1 MINNYLLFFVVYN
14 FERIIIKCLELR
26 ALYTISNENYR
37 MAVKVQALSKSF
49 YFSLLVFLYSFST
62 TAQDH
67 QRFQGKSENLG
78 SQVNSPFDELD
89 PVFTPDG
96 NTMYFT
102 RSRHPENMG
111 GRNDAGDI
119 WMSTKDESGN
129 WTAAIN
135 AGDRLNNV
143 YYNAVAGFSPDG
155 ETIFLHHHYFKK
167 GLRPSTQGLSV
178 AKKTS
183 DGWGTPTKLNIEN
196 FLNESQHQ
204 SGCLSAD
211 GKVMLL
217 SLNSFGSYGYEDLYV
232 SFLNANGTWTTPKN
246 LGGTINTA
254 HQEMT
259 PYISDD
265 NTTLYFASS
274 GHNSKGSRDIFSA
287 RRLDNS
293 WRLWSEPENVS
304 EINSEGIELSF
315 LVNTHDQYAYF
326 ISTQNSDGYGDINR
340 IKVNP
345 AFQPV
350 DTTSLAGNDLIEP
363 DTVIIISQNN
373 PVVEEKPVVE
383 DESVTGEAASESIQV
398 SGVVYSGRD
407 NQLLNARVN
416 LIPVVEEEG
425 YSPLSVKVEN
435 GKYNF
440 ELDRGIAYRL
450 RASAEGYLTEE
461 IKIDESSAAAGVIN
475 HDFVLAPLEKGAT
488 FQLNNVLFERGTSS
502 LVDSSFQEL
511 DKVVEMML
519 ENPALKIEIGGHT
532 DNQGDARLNL
542 KLSEQRVETV
552 IDYLQEKGVEK
563 RRMVGKGYGGSKPIA
578 SNRSEI
584 TRKLNRRVEFTV
596 LEKN

>member
-1 MINNYLLFFVVYN
+1 
-14 FERIIIKCLELR
+14 
-26 ALYTISNENYR
+26 

-49 YFSLLVFLYSFST
+49 YFSLIVFLYSIST
-62 TAQDH
+62 IAQDH

-78 SQVNSPFDELD
+78 PQVNSPFDELD

-96 NTMYFT
+96 KTMYFT

-111 GRNDAGDI
+111 GRNDSGDI
-119 WMSTKDESGN
+119 WVSTKDESGN
-129 WTAAIN
+129 WTAAVN
-135 AGDRLNNV
+135 AGERLNNGH
-143 YYNAVAGFSPDG
+143 YNAVVGFSPDG
-155 ETIFLHHHYFKK
+155 GTIFLHHHYFKK
-167 GLRPSTQGLSV
+167 GLRPATQGLSI
-178 AKKTS
+178 AKKTN
-183 DGWGTPTKLNIEN
+183 DGWGNPSKLNIEN
-196 FLNESQHQ
+196 FFNESQHQ
-204 SGCLSAD
+204 SACLSAD

-287 RRLDNS
+287 KRLDNS

-315 LVNTHDQYAYF
+315 LINSDEQYAYF

-340 IKVNP
+340 IKLNP
-345 AFQPV
+345 AYQPV
-350 DTTSLAGNDLIEP
+350 DTATLASNDLIEP

-373 PVVEEKPVVE
+373 PVVEETPV
-383 DESVTGEAASESIQV
+383 DEETTSEETVSESIKV
-398 SGVVYSGRD
+398 SGLIYSGKD

-416 LIPVVEEEG
+416 LIPVVEDER

-435 GKYNF
+435 GKYSF
-440 ELDRGIAYRL
+440 ELDRGIAYKL
-450 RASAEGYLTEE
+450 RASAEGFLTEE
-461 IKIDESSAAAGVIN
+461 VKIDETSAAAGVIN
-475 HDFVLAPLEKGAT
+475 HDFFLAPLEEGAT

-502 LVDSSFQEL
+502 LVDSSYQEL

-519 ENPALKIEIGGHT
+519 ENPALRIEIGGHT

-542 KLSEQRVETV
+542 KLSEERVETV
-552 IDYLQEKGVEK
+552 IDYLQEKGIDK
-563 RRMVGKGYGGSKPIA
+563 RRMVGKGYGGTKPIA
-578 SNRSEI
+578 SNKSET